1 MVTVEVLQAFYDLKE
16 HRDRKA
22 GTTFAA
28 TEERAA
34 YIASALPG
42 YISYT
47 TVAEQKPEPEPEQE
61 PELEPKPDYESM
73 PYIDLVALARDRGIQ
88 LKGRPK
94 KAQLIEALSEE

>member
-16 HRDRKA
+16 HRDRRA

-47 TVAEQKPEPEPEQE
+47 TVAEQKPEPEPET
-61 PELEPKPDYESM
+61 EPKPDYESM

>member
-16 HRDRKA
+16 HRDRRA

-47 TVAEQKPEPEPEQE
+47 TVAEQKPEPEPI
-61 PELEPKPDYESM
+61 PEPKQDYESM

>member
-42 YISYT
+42 YISYA
-47 TVAEQKPEPEPEQE
+47 TVAEQKPEPETA
-61 PELEPKPDYESM
+61 LEPKPDYAAM
-73 PYIDLVALARDRGIQ
+73 PYADLVALAKERGIQ

-94 KAQLIEALSEE
+94 KAQLIEALSKE

>member
-47 TVAEQKPEPEPEQE
+47 TVAEQKPEPEPE
-61 PELEPKPDYESM
+61 PKPDYESM

>member
-16 HRDRKA
+16 HRDRRA

-34 YIASALPG
+34 CIASALPG

-47 TVAEQKPEPEPEQE
+47 TVAEQKPEPEPE
-61 PELEPKPDYESM
+61 PEPKPDYESM

>member
-1 MVTVEVLQAFYDLKE
+1 MVTVEVLRAFHDLKE

-22 GTTFAA
+22 GTTFTA

-47 TVAEQKPEPEPEQE
+47 TVAEQKPEPEPE
-61 PELEPKPDYESM
+61 PKPDYEAM
-73 PYIDLVALARDRGIQ
+73 PYIDLVSLARERGIQ
-88 LKGRPK
+88 VKGRPK
-94 KAQLIEALSEE
+94 KAQLIEVLSEE

>member
-1 MVTVEVLQAFYDLKE
+1 MVRIKVLKPFYDLKR
-16 HRDRKA
+16 HADVKA
-22 GTTFAA
+22 GDEYDV

-34 YIASALPG
+34 HLDAALPG
-42 YISYT
+42 YITYAQA
-47 TVAEQKPEPEPEQE
+47 AEPEPEPE
-61 PELEPKPDYESM
+61 PESEPKQDYESM

>member
-22 GTTFAA
+22 GTTFTA

-42 YISYT
+42 YISY
-47 TVAEQKPEPEPEQE
+47 AETAGPKPEPEPE
-61 PELEPKPDYESM
+61 PEPKPDYESM